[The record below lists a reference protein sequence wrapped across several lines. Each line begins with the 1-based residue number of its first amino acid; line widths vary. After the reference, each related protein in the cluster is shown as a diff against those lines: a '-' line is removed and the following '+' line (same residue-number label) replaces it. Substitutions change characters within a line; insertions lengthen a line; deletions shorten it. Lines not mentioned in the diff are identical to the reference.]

1 MEARPE
7 PPHASHDAAI
17 IHAHDFGGHTVVTQ
31 RRRGGGSETS
41 PTLRRGTNNNC
52 LPAARCIRATRFG
65 KIDDL
70 PFALLRAH
78 ILIQKIT
85 LSHAW
90 LCSMAQVEPL
100 EATG

>member
-1 MEARPE
+1 MLRMMLPSSTRTILVATP
-7 PPHASHDAAI
+7 SQLNVGVAA
-17 IHAHDFGGHTVVTQ
+17 
-31 RRRGGGSETS
+31 GSETS
-41 PTLRRGTNNNC
+41 PALRRGTNNNC